1 MMRPW
6 LPWIAVLLIAFLGMG
21 FRSADR
27 AQAAVFLKGTFPDVP
42 FSHPN
47 EDAIA
52 YLIKKGIVSGY
63 PDGTFQPERA
73 INRAEFTKIVIGSR
87 FSLLA
92 IDGCLPS
99 IPPALLFSRSLVFSD
114 VARHQWFAKY
124 ACKAKVSGIV
134 GGYPDGTFRP
144 AVDINF
150 AEAAKI
156 LAHSFYPSVIA
167 PADTSPSVWFEPFVR
182 VLEYGRAIPP
192 SIKSF
197 DQILTRGEMAEMA
210 YRLHADIRHLPSPAY
225 DELASPSPP
234 RE

>member
-6 LPWIAVLLIAFLGMG
+6 LPWIVVLLIVFLGMG
-21 FRSADR
+21 FHSANR

-47 EDAIA
+47 EDAVA
-52 YLIKKGIVSGY
+52 YLVKNGIVSGY

-87 FSLLA
+87 FSPLA

-99 IPPALLFSRSLVFSD
+99 IPPALLFSRSLVFPD

-124 ACKAKVSGIV
+124 ACKAKVSGMI

-156 LAHSFYPSVIA
+156 LANSFSPSAIA
-167 PADTSPSVWFEPFVR
+167 PSEASAWYEPFVR
-182 VLEYGRAIPP
+182 FLEERRAIPP

-210 YRLHADIRHLPSPAY
+210 YRLHADIRHLPS
-225 DELASPSPP
+225 

>member
-6 LPWIAVLLIAFLGMG
+6 HPWVAALLIALGMS

-52 YLIKKGIVSGY
+52 YLVKEGIVSGY
-63 PDGTFQPERA
+63 PDGTFRPEQE
-73 INRAEFTKIVIGSR
+73 INRAEFTKIIIGSR
-87 FSLLA
+87 FAPLA

-99 IPPALLFSRSLVFSD
+99 IPPALLFSRSLIFPD

-124 ACKAKVSGIV
+124 VCKAKVSGMV

-144 AVDINF
+144 AIDINF

-156 LAHSFYPSVIA
+156 LANSFSPSAIA
-167 PADTSPSVWFEPFVR
+167 PPDASASAWYEPFMR
-182 VLEYGRAIPP
+182 FLEERRAIPP

-197 DQILTRGEMAEMA
+197 DQILTRGEMAEMTF
-210 YRLHADIRHLPSPAY
+210 RLHADIRNLPS
-225 DELASPSPP
+225 